1 MTAIVVD
8 ASAVGAAL
16 LPDEAGVVGGLVL
29 KLSGEAD
36 FVAPPHWPIELMS
49 LILRASRRGRITA
62 AERDEARA
70 SAAGIIE
77 FADIDNSIGAV
88 QALDLAVRYN
98 ISIYDAAYLA
108 LARHRRIPL
117 LTKDTNLLRIAPHED
132 IELVWR
138 P

>member
-1 MTAIVVD
+1 MSAIVVD

-36 FVAPPHWPIELMS
+36 FIAPPHWPIELMS

-62 AERDEARA
+62 AERDEARG
-70 SAAGIIE
+70 SAAQIIE
-77 FADIDNSIGAV
+77 FADIDSSIAAV

-98 ISIYDAAYLA
+98 MSIYDAAYLA
-108 LARHRRIPL
+108 LARSRRLPL
-117 LTKDTNLLRIAPHED
+117 LTKDRNLLRIALQEE